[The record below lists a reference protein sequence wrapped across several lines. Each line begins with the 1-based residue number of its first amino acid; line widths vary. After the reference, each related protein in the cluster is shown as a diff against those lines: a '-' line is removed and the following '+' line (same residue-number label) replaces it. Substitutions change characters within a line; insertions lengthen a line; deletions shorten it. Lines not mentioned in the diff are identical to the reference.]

1 MQITERPLKSGE
13 IIYYVECLLN
23 EGEAA
28 SQYLMIECTTKPQAI
43 ALAKLMSVTNDVF
56 TEERTNEQPSLD

>member
-1 MQITERPLKSGE
+1 MQIVERPLKSGE

-23 EGEAA
+23 EGDVA

-43 ALAKLMSVTNDVF
+43 ALAKLMSITNDVF
-56 TEERTNEQPSLD
+56 TEERTNEEDTND